1 MNEKNNCGKTLQ
13 DILNRER
20 LERQAV
26 VNWFEMPLEKRKQKA
41 KQYNH
46 IIQEQWNVQEDL
58 KWDDDYFKLNEFQKR
73 LLLKRELVN
82 AYNMLSTEDKQLLQD
97 LLQLETSIFKWHLLN
112 GQDKRKI
119 IRAVFNFI

>member
-97 LLQLETSIFKWHLLN
+97 LLQLETSIFKWHLLS